1 MSPRTRTAS
10 DDDIIDAALRAIGH
24 TGPAK
29 LTLATVAAEV
39 GLSPATL
46 LQRFG
51 SKRGLLLAVAQRGSR
66 DNAAAFGAARAANPS
81 PLGALFDVLLAST
94 RWFESPEALSNHL
107 AFLQMDL
114 TDPEFL
120 GLAATASTAFRD
132 GIRALLDDA
141 VSAGEV
147 APCDTAR
154 LASAIDA
161 TRGGSTLAWAIQRTG
176 SLADWVRR
184 DMETLLTPYM
194 RS

>member
-10 DDDIIDAALRAIGH
+10 DDDIIDAAIRAIGH
-24 TGPAK
+24 TGPAR
-29 LTLATVAAEV
+29 LTLAAVAAEV

-51 SKRGLLLAVAQRGSR
+51 SKRGLLLAVARRASR
-66 DNAAAFGAARAANPS
+66 DNAAAFDAARAANPS
-81 PLGALFDVLLAST
+81 PLGALIDVVLAST
-94 RWFESPEALSNHL
+94 RWFESPETLANHL

-120 GLAATASTAFRD
+120 ELAATASTAFRD

-141 VSAGEV
+141 VQAEEV
-147 APCDTAR
+147 APCDTTR
-154 LASAIDA
+154 LAGAIDA
-161 TRGGSTLAWAIQRTG
+161 THGGSTLAWAIHRTG

-184 DMETLLTPYM
+184 DVETLLTPYM
-194 RS
+194 RR

>member
-10 DDDIIDAALRAIGH
+10 DDEIIDAAIRAIGR
-24 TGPAK
+24 TGPAR
-29 LTLATVAAEV
+29 LTLAAVAEEV
-39 GLSPATL
+39 GLAPATL

-51 SKRGLLLAVAQRGSR
+51 SKRGLLLAVSRRGVE
-66 DNAAAFGAARAANPS
+66 DNAAAFAAARAANPS
-81 PLGALFDVLLAST
+81 PLGALMDVLLAT
-94 RWFESPEALSNHL
+94 ARWFDSPEALANHL

-120 GLAATASTAFRD
+120 QLAAAASGAIRD

-141 VSAGEV
+141 VAAGEL

-161 TRGGSTLAWAIQRTG
+161 THGGSVLAWAMHRDGT
-176 SLADWVRR
+176 LADWVRR
-184 DMETLLTPYM
+184 DLEMVLGPYL
-194 RS
+194 RA